1 MSDQGPAEESADPEA
16 RDAEARTPEAGT
28 PDQPPAADG
37 LDLARSAA
45 RAAAGAATT
54 PARRRRSSGPATGTG
69 AAGRR
74 GRPGS
79 GSHPDERD
87 PQLVASSLSRL
98 VEDHGWA
105 LDLRIRSVFARWEEL
120 VGEEVA
126 AHATPEAFDDGRLVV
141 RAGSTA
147 WATQLRLLAPT
158 LLRRLAEELGPGI
171 VTVVEVLGPHRPAW
185 TRGRL
190 STRDSRG
197 PRDTYG

>member
-1 MSDQGPAEESADPEA
+1 MNAHGPVDGHGPGDEPEDPG
-16 RDAEARTPEAGT
+16 AGT
-28 PDQPPAADG
+28 EDQPPAADG

-45 RAAAGAATT
+45 RAAAGAGTT
-54 PARRRRSSGPATGTG
+54 PARRRRRSSAPGPGTG
-69 AAGRR
+69 ASGRR

-79 GSHPDERD
+79 GAHPDERD
-87 PQLVASSLSRL
+87 PQLIASSLSRL

-147 WATQLRLLAPT
+147 WATQLRLLAPS
-158 LLRRLAEELGPGI
+158 LLRRLSEELGPGI
-171 VTVVEVLGPHRPAW
+171 VTVVEVLGPHRPPW